1 MAETHYEYR
10 DEYRDISRL
19 NESDLSRHAIEK
31 SNHPGLKYSSPKP
44 WILALSLSLAMWA
57 TLGWIIWMV
66 FK

>member
-10 DEYRDISRL
+10 DISHL
-19 NESDLSRHAIEK
+19 NESDLSRDAIETL
-31 SNHPGLKYSSPKP
+31 NHPGLEYSSPKP

-57 TLGWIIWMV
+57 TLGWIIRMV